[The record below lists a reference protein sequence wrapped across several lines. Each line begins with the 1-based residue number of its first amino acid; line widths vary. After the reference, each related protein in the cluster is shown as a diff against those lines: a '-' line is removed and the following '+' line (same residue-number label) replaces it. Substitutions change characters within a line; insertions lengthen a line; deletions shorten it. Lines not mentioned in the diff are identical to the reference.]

1 MQYKYARTKTELKS
15 KRTDE
20 LLLALHDKRPYLTIP
35 EWGVEDINAEIAKIG
50 LSGSP
55 TKVKS
60 VESIVLTSEE
70 SKVLSDSDAD
80 IEMMIKE
87 LIEQHTIG

>member
-1 MQYKYARTKTELKS
+1 MTYKYARTDTELKS
-15 KRTDE
+15 KSTDE
-20 LLLALHDKRPYLTIP
+20 ILRLLHEKRPYLTIP
-35 EWGVEDINAEIAKIG
+35 EWSVEDIEAQIEKIG

-60 VESIVLTSEE
+60 VESIVLTAKET
-70 SKVLSDSDAD
+70 KVLSDSDAD